1 MYFYGRAIK
10 CVRNSKTQENTAHE
24 ETVDSQRD
32 DLYLA
37 SLAPSH
43 REMVLMR
50 REQAEHMKKMERM
63 EQLLVIEEER
73 ERRYGYR

>member
-10 CVRNSKTQENTAHE
+10 SVRKSKTHENTAHE

-32 DLYLA
+32 DFYLA
-37 SLAPSH
+37 SLDPSH

-50 REQAEHMKKMERM
+50 REQAGHMKKMECM
-63 EQLLVIEEER
+63 EQERQRKEDELLKEQV
-73 ERRYGYR
+73 

>member
-1 MYFYGRAIK
+1 M
-10 CVRNSKTQENTAHE
+10 SENTAHE

-63 EQLLVIEEER
+63 EQERQRREDELLEEQVKARKARKARKAQE
-73 ERRYGYR
+73 